1 MPKCRKGR
9 KNMLDL
15 QKASIFKRISA
26 GIFDFIILVTLAI
39 GLMWGTSS
47 LLNYKSYA
55 VRLKDRQEFYS
66 EKYGVDFSIT
76 AKEYEKL
83 TEEEK
88 ELYETASKEFG
99 EDKEARYIYRMMFNL
114 ILIIVTFPI
123 LLSYLI
129 LEFIV
134 PLLFKNGQ
142 TLGKKIFGI
151 AVMRKDSIRVNGVL
165 MFARTVLGKF
175 TLETMIPLLLIIM
188 MYFGMI
194 GFEGLIIIVGIIFA
208 QFMMLVLTKDRSVLH
223 DKLAQTVTVDM
234 SSQMIFETTDDLVAY
249 KNKLQA
255 ENAEKAAY

>member
-1 MPKCRKGR
+1 
-9 KNMLDL
+9 MLDL
-15 QKASIFKRISA
+15 QKASILKRISA

-47 LLNYKSYA
+47 ALNYKSYA
-55 VRLKDRQEFYS
+55 VRLKERQEFYS

-99 EDKEARYIYRMMFNL
+99 EDKEARYVYRMMFNL

-142 TLGKKIFGI
+142 TFGKKIFGI

-194 GFEGLIIIVGIIFA
+194 GFEGLVIVIGMIFA
-208 QFMMLVLTKDRSVLH
+208 QFVMLIITKDRTVLH

-234 SSQMIFETTDDLVAY
+234 SSQMIFDTTDDLVEY

>member
-1 MPKCRKGR
+1 
-9 KNMLDL
+9 
-15 QKASIFKRISA
+15 
-26 GIFDFIILVTLAI
+26 
-39 GLMWGTSS
+39 
-47 LLNYKSYA
+47 
-55 VRLKDRQEFYS
+55 
-66 EKYGVDFSIT
+66 
-76 AKEYEKL
+76 
-83 TEEEK
+83 
-88 ELYETASKEFG
+88 
-99 EDKEARYIYRMMFNL
+99 MMFNL